1 MTAPRPVLLG
11 ERLHCPKCANE
22 LDIWE
27 ETRQV
32 DRIGYTAPRW
42 DNDAEEWT
50 YTSDGNPQNESVE
63 LLDRYAQCPARS
75 CGYLAPVEDRYD
87 AETDTTDDLV
97 QAIAEAL
104 TARGVC
110 TYTEAVELVD
120 GDDRPWRLLDA
131 FEGDMPD
138 AGDYW
143 TCPGCAS
150 TVEPS
155 DVRRHASECAHVD
168 GAGQPT

>member
-1 MTAPRPVLLG
+1 MNATATATRPVLLG
-11 ERLHCPKCANE
+11 DRLHCPKCANE

-27 ETRQV
+27 KTRQL

-42 DNDAEEWT
+42 DTDTEEWT
-50 YTSDGNPQNESVE
+50 YTSDDNPRNESVE
-63 LLDRYAQCPARS
+63 LLDRYAQCPARA

-87 AETDTTDDLV
+87 HDL
-97 QAIAEAL
+97 
-104 TARGVC
+104 
-110 TYTEAVELVD
+110 
-120 GDDRPWRLLDA
+120 
-131 FEGDMPD
+131 PD

-143 TCPGCAS
+143 TCPGCAD